1 MKKEMEKMHETL
13 VKFENELLKYKR
25 MLEGSIGPEGEHL
38 AIVVGDVFDNA
49 VNLRQSIAYFEE
61 VIDR

>member
-1 MKKEMEKMHETL
+1 MRKEMKRMNEALGNFEK
-13 VKFENELLKYKR
+13 ELLKYKR

-49 VNLRQSIAYFEE
+49 ANLRQSIAYFEE

>member
-1 MKKEMEKMHETL
+1 MKKEMRKMRESLTA
-13 VKFENELLKYKR
+13 FENEILKYKR
-25 MLEGSIGPEGEHL
+25 VLEGSIGPESL
-38 AIVVGDVFDNA
+38 SVVVGDIFDNA